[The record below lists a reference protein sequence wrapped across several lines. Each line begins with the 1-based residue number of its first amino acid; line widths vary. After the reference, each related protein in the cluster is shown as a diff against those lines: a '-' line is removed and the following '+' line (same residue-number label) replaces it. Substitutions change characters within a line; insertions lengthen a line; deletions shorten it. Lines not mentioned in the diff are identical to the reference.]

1 MANPKAHCPVQPYAT
16 LVSADP
22 PYSILGVISFANAGG
37 LEQPVWDPGLGR
49 FWVTVPGVAPA
60 GSPRI
65 VRINPMTKVVD
76 KTITINCT
84 APPPAGLGLPA
95 NNSST
100 TGIALAPFQ
109 HLLVAACGFPVD
121 VNAISGN
128 AMLITNQIGGG
139 DEVWYNSGDGRFYVT
154 GRDAANV
161 QQLGVIDAQHDKLLQ
176 TIPVSTGS
184 LAPTGTTLTAG
195 RNPSAFAENNRVF
208 VDTPVTA
215 AIVAGTKPDDSI
227 CTKFGVVGRGC
238 IAVFAHT
245 GEEGDEEDG
254 R

>member
-1 MANPKAHCPVQPYAT
+1 LSGRWGFSRAQPSHTAE
-16 LVSADP
+16 
-22 PYSILGVISFANAGG
+22 AGG
-37 LEQPVWDPGLGR
+37 SPTIARIDPAKKL
-49 FWVTVPGVAPA
+49 
-60 GSPRI
+60 
-65 VRINPMTKVVD
+65 VD

-84 APPPAGLGLPA
+84 AAPPTGLGLPA
-95 NNSST
+95 NPSI

-109 HLLVAACGFPVD
+109 HLLVSACGFPVD
-121 VNAISGN
+121 VNAISGK
-128 AMLITNQIGGG
+128 ATLITNQIGGG
-139 DEVWYNSGDGRFYVT
+139 DEVWYNPGDGRFYVT

-161 QQLGVIDAQHDKLLQ
+161 QQLGVIDAEHDTLLQ

-195 RNPSAFAENNRVF
+195 RNPAAFAENNRVF

-238 IAVFAHT
+238 IAEFAHT
-245 GEEGDEEDG
+245 GDEGDEEG
-254 R
+254 RH